1 MDVFPPCLIL
11 SNFPFDWSVWH
22 LCHWGLLDQ
31 PTHSN
36 TKYIYI
42 YVSVFALRH
51 RKHIYFVRV
60 CKRVFFKKLCFFN
73 KTKEVRLYLT
83 LSIKCSIW
91 HKKSAKNLVYKVRGS
106 VIDNVMPDWELASAL
121 LWTLWIGGPGVPYW
135 PMHIKIYAQMRVRV
149 YWRIHI
155 PMNRLS
161 SAERWMRVYI
171 LRVYTQLRS
180 CKCRWTWS
188 CRCWPMA
195 ESNCCQHTLGRH
207 NFATVDTALC
217 LHRSFCSCVS
227 ECIKICLII
236 KWVQSSWR
244 ECTHM
249 SAA

>member
-1 MDVFPPCLIL
+1 M
-11 SNFPFDWSVWH
+11 
-22 LCHWGLLDQ
+22 
-31 PTHSN
+31 
-36 TKYIYI
+36 
-42 YVSVFALRH
+42 
-51 RKHIYFVRV
+51 RV
-60 CKRVFFKKLCFFN
+60 CKNVFFKKLCFFD

-161 SAERWMRVYI
+161 SAERWMRVFI

-217 LHRSFCSCVS
+217 PQECLLMCEWVHENMFDHKVS
-227 ECIKICLII
+227 AKQLTWVYAHVNSII
-236 KWVQSSWR
+236 VTKCPKETAFKLSVR
-244 ECTHM
+244 I
-249 SAA
+249 A